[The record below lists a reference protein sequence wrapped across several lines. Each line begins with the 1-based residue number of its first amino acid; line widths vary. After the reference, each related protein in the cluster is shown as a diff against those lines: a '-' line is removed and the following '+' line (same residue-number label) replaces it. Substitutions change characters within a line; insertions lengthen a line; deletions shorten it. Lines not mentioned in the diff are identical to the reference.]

1 MLKLENFYDREYNVS
16 GLSTTFTLDQFLD
29 AHNCGFY
36 AQNWRFLRSNMEMRP
51 TVNCMLNFY
60 VVYRIA

>member
-1 MLKLENFYDREYNVS
+1 MLKLENFYDREYNAS

-36 AQNWRFLRSNMEMRP
+36 AQN
-51 TVNCMLNFY
+51 
-60 VVYRIA
+60 